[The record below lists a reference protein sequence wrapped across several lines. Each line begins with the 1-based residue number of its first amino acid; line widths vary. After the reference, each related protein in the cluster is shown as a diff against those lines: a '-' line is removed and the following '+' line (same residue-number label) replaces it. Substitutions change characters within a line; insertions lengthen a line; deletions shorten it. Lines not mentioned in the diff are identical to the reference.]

1 MPTAL
6 HRLPVEHMT
15 RQATQRSDGRHFDY
29 YSFATARP
37 RPAAAAIEPEP
48 IQTAPDR
55 VRELRWHPLL
65 ETWNLVAGDRHL
77 RPTMPEGCPF
87 CPGGAEELESFAVA
101 AFDNR
106 FPALVADPGP
116 QQSAAF
122 PAARRPARG
131 AAEVIVYSPV
141 HEGRFATLSPDA
153 VLRLVQVWADR
164 ERLAFGD
171 PEVEFVFPFENRG
184 EDAGNTL
191 SHPHGQLFAFP
202 FLPPRVQDKLDA
214 ARSFRERH
222 HDCLMCAVQR
232 MEATGARMLYAGQ
245 QVNVYV
251 PDFARF
257 PFETHVT
264 LIAHGQRSLTLSD
277 AAAREFAACLLAV
290 SQALDNLFSQPMP
303 GMMCLFPAPRQA
315 GDDWHLHAEFLPLM
329 RTAGRL
335 KRLAA
340 VESGTGAMVV
350 DESPEVM
357 AGTLAAVFPD
367 LPWPEITVQR
377 ADD

>member
-37 RPAAAAIEPEP
+37 RPATAAIEPEP

-222 HDCLMCAVQR
+222 HDCLMCCSICRFRGSRSHNISRLTPILCHASCP
-232 MEATGARMLYAGQ
+232 ATNRRDLSRKPIVIGSSCAIGSDCWI
-245 QVNVYV
+245 NV
-251 PDFARF
+251 
-257 PFETHVT
+257 
-264 LIAHGQRSLTLSD
+264 RSLTPS
-277 AAAREFAACLLAV
+277 
-290 SQALDNLFSQPMP
+290 
-303 GMMCLFPAPRQA
+303 
-315 GDDWHLHAEFLPLM
+315 
-329 RTAGRL
+329 
-335 KRLAA
+335 
-340 VESGTGAMVV
+340 
-350 DESPEVM
+350 
-357 AGTLAAVFPD
+357 
-367 LPWPEITVQR
+367 
-377 ADD
+377 